1 MSRVLGLD
9 IGTVRIGVALS
20 DLERFVATPL
30 TTVPARDEQGAIR
43 EILALIETH
52 EVTEIVAGL
61 PLDLDGEVGRAAKRT
76 ARFLERLAAKT
87 PLTIHSIDER
97 MTSVQAE
104 RTLIDAD
111 LSRARRKQ
119 VIDRVAASLILQTW
133 LDAHRKWS

>member
-20 DLERFVATPL
+20 DLERVIATPL
-30 TTVPARDEQGAIR
+30 TTLPGRDEQAAVSLIV
-43 EILALIETH
+43 ALIKEH
-52 EVTEIVAGL
+52 EITDIVAGL
-61 PLDLDGEVGRAAKRT
+61 PLDLDGSTGRAAKRT
-76 ARFLERLAAKT
+76 ERFLERLAAKT
-87 PLTIHSIDER
+87 PVAIHYIDER

-104 RTLIDAD
+104 RTLLDAD

-133 LDAHRKWS
+133 LDANRRWT